1 VKLEMEPTNGTNK
14 QLLQGLWRRSNCNAE
29 ENKENSILKCRNAF
43 KKEKKRVEIRVAESS
58 AQS

>member
-1 VKLEMEPTNGTNK
+1 MEPTNGTNK

-43 KKEKKRVEIRVAESS
+43 KKEKQRVEIRVAESS